1 MKRSLLFS
9 AVLCAASLT
18 SVHAAQPIT
27 EPEFASDIVDRYA
40 DYIFYGSGATGMA
53 LVVIDG
59 NQRVFRSY
67 GETRP
72 GNNVRPQLDS
82 VIRIASLTKLMTSE
96 MLVKLLDQGTVK
108 LNDPLSKYAPPGAR
122 VPTYNGTPITLVNL
136 ATHTSALP
144 REQPGGAAHRPVFVW
159 PTREQRWKYL
169 STAKLKAAPGSQ
181 AAYSNLAFDLLAD
194 ALANAS
200 GKPYTQLFEEQITRP
215 LGMKDTTYTPSP
227 DQCRRLMVAERG
239 ASPCNNTLAAIG
251 SGGVYSTPGDMM
263 RWMQQ
268 YLSSD
273 FYQRSNQADRMQT
286 LIYQRAQFTKVIGM
300 DVPGKA
306 DALGLGWV
314 YMAPKEGRPGIIQK
328 TGGGGGFIT
337 YMAMIPQKNIGAF
350 VVVTRSPLTRF
361 KNMSDERIL
370 HGELATTA
378 SYRRCRT
385 ACAGRHHAFCF
396 NAGEYGR
403 QLYQR
408 YHDVDRLPAGAGNAL
423 RACAGAADCRAHSVW
438 PGDCRYRLVADGDRI
453 AGSGR
458 DQTAGAGV

>member
-1 MKRSLLFS
+1 MKRSLLFT
-9 AVLCAASLT
+9 AMLFAASLT
-18 SVHAAQPIT
+18 SVQAAQPIAD
-27 EPEFASDIVDRYA
+27 PVFASDIVDRYA
-40 DYIFYGSGATGMA
+40 EHIFYGSGATGMA

-59 NQRVFRSY
+59 NQRVFRSF
-67 GETRP
+67 GDTRP

-82 VIRIASLTKLMTSE
+82 VIRIASLTKLMSSE

-108 LNDPLSKYAPPGAR
+108 LNDPLSKYAPPGAH
-122 VPTYNGTPITLVNL
+122 VPTYQGTPITLVNL

-159 PTREQRWKYL
+159 PTREQRWNWL
-169 STAKLKAAPGSQ
+169 STATLKVAPGSQ

-194 ALANAS
+194 ALATAS
-200 GKPYTQLFEEQITRP
+200 GKPYTQLFEEKITRP
-215 LGMKDTTYTPSP
+215 LGMKDTTFTPSP
-227 DQCRRLMVAERG
+227 DQCKRLMVAEKG

-273 FYQRSNQADRMQT
+273 FYHRSQQADRMQT
-286 LIYQRAQFTKVIGM
+286 LIYQRTQLKKIIGM

-314 YMAPKEGRPGIIQK
+314 YMAPKDGRPGIIQK

-337 YMAMIPQKNIGAF
+337 YMAMIPQYNIGAF

-361 KNMSDERIL
+361 TNMSDGINDL
-370 HGELATTA
+370 VTELSGNKPIAIPA
-378 SYRRCRT
+378 S
-385 ACAGRHHAFCF
+385 
-396 NAGEYGR
+396 
-403 QLYQR
+403 
-408 YHDVDRLPAGAGNAL
+408 
-423 RACAGAADCRAHSVW
+423 
-438 PGDCRYRLVADGDRI
+438 
-453 AGSGR
+453 
-458 DQTAGAGV
+458 

>member
-1 MKRSLLFS
+1 MKRSLLFT
-9 AVLCAASLT
+9 AMLFAASLT
-18 SVHAAQPIT
+18 SVQAAQPIAD
-27 EPEFASDIVDRYA
+27 PVFASDIVDRYA
-40 DYIFYGSGATGMA
+40 EHIFYGSGATGMA

-59 NQRVFRSY
+59 NQRVFRSF
-67 GETRP
+67 GDTRP

-108 LNDPLSKYAPPGAR
+108 LNDPLSKYAPPGA
-122 VPTYNGTPITLVNL
+122 
-136 ATHTSALP
+136 LP

-159 PTREQRWKYL
+159 PTREQRWNWL
-169 STAKLKAAPGSQ
+169 STATLKVAPGSQ

-194 ALANAS
+194 ALATAS
-200 GKPYTQLFEEQITRP
+200 GKPYTQLFEEKITRP
-215 LGMKDTTYTPSP
+215 LGMKDTTFTPSP
-227 DQCRRLMVAERG
+227 DQCKRLMVAEKG

-273 FYQRSNQADRMQT
+273 FYHRSQQADRMQT
-286 LIYQRAQFTKVIGM
+286 LIYQRIQLKKIIGM

-314 YMAPKEGRPGIIQK
+314 YMAPKDGRPGIIQK

-337 YMAMIPQKNIGAF
+337 YMAMIPQYNIGAF

-361 KNMSDERIL
+361 TNMSDGINDL
-370 HGELATTA
+370 VTELSGNKPIAIPA
-378 SYRRCRT
+378 S
-385 ACAGRHHAFCF
+385 
-396 NAGEYGR
+396 
-403 QLYQR
+403 
-408 YHDVDRLPAGAGNAL
+408 
-423 RACAGAADCRAHSVW
+423 
-438 PGDCRYRLVADGDRI
+438 
-453 AGSGR
+453 
-458 DQTAGAGV
+458 

>member
-1 MKRSLLFS
+1 MKRSLLLSIALF
-9 AVLCAASLT
+9 ASTL
-18 SVHAAQPIT
+18 SVAHAAQTSPD
-27 EPEFASDIVDRYA
+27 PVFASDIVDRYA
-40 DYIFYGSGATGMA
+40 NHIFYGSGATGMA

-59 NQRVFRSY
+59 NQRVFRSF

-96 MLVKLLDQGTVK
+96 MLVKLLDQGIVK

-122 VPTYNGTPITLVNL
+122 VPSHNGVPVTLVNL

-159 PTREQRWKYL
+159 PTREQRWNWL
-169 STAKLKAAPGSQ
+169 STATLKTTPGSQ

-194 ALANAS
+194 ALSNAA
-200 GKPYTQLFEEQITRP
+200 GKPYPQLFEERITRP
-215 LGMKDTTYTPSP
+215 LGMKDTTFTPSP
-227 DQCRRLMVAERG
+227 DQCQRLMVAEKG

-268 YLSSD
+268 FLSSD
-273 FYQRSNQADRMQT
+273 FYARTSQADRMQT
-286 LIYQRAQFTKVIGM
+286 LIYQRSQLTRVIGM

-314 YMAPKEGRPGIIQK
+314 YMAPKNGHPGIIQK

-337 YMAMIPQKNIGAF
+337 YMAMIPQHNIGAF

-361 KNMSDERIL
+361 ANMSDGINDL
-370 HGELATTA
+370 VTELSNNKPAIVPA
-378 SYRRCRT
+378 S
-385 ACAGRHHAFCF
+385 
-396 NAGEYGR
+396 
-403 QLYQR
+403 
-408 YHDVDRLPAGAGNAL
+408 
-423 RACAGAADCRAHSVW
+423 
-438 PGDCRYRLVADGDRI
+438 
-453 AGSGR
+453 
-458 DQTAGAGV
+458 

>member
-9 AVLCAASLT
+9 AVLYTASLT
-18 SVHAAQPIT
+18 PVQAVQPIAD
-27 EPEFASDIVDRYA
+27 PVFASDIVERYA
-40 DYIFYGSGATGMA
+40 DHIFYGSAATGMA

-59 NQRVFRSY
+59 NQRVFRSF

-82 VIRIASLTKLMTSE
+82 VIRIASITKLMTSE
-96 MLVKLLDQGTVK
+96 MLVKMLDQGKVQ

-122 VPTYNGTPITLVNL
+122 VPTYQGTPIRLVNL

-144 REQPGGAAHRPVFVW
+144 REQPGGAAKRPVFVW
-159 PTREQRWKYL
+159 PTREQRWNYL
-169 STAKLKAAPGSQ
+169 STATLKTAPGTQ

-200 GKPYTQLFEEQITRP
+200 GKPYTQLFEENITRP
-215 LGMKDTTYTPSP
+215 LGMKDTTFTPSP
-227 DQCRRLMVAERG
+227 DQCKRLMVAEKG
-239 ASPCNNTLAAIG
+239 ASPCNNTLAAVG

-286 LIYQRAQFTKVIGM
+286 LIYQRTQLSRVTGM

-314 YMAPKEGRPGIIQK
+314 YMAPKNGRPGIIQK

-337 YMAMIPQKNIGAF
+337 YMAMIPQKNVGAF
-350 VVVTRSPLTRF
+350 IVVTRSPQTRF
-361 KNMSDERIL
+361 TNMSNGINDL
-370 HGELATTA
+370 VVELSENKPVVVPA
-378 SYRRCRT
+378 S
-385 ACAGRHHAFCF
+385 
-396 NAGEYGR
+396 
-403 QLYQR
+403 
-408 YHDVDRLPAGAGNAL
+408 
-423 RACAGAADCRAHSVW
+423 
-438 PGDCRYRLVADGDRI
+438 
-453 AGSGR
+453 
-458 DQTAGAGV
+458 